1 MDKTLRLW
9 DIIEGKL
16 LFIKDLQ
23 PFGKLWGFVKFADD
37 GKIIVVRCQE
47 KVVGISINGDLMYTI
62 SVTNDKL
69 IEIGGKD
76 RNTIYIFNK
85 GEIIVTEAKTG
96 RTIDLVPIPDYI
108 AITRKNYLSYGK
120 WRVNGQNQCQ

>member
-23 PFGKLWGFVKFADD
+23 PFGHLCEFVKFAGD
-37 GKIIVVRCQE
+37 GKIIVVQCQE

-69 IEIGGKD
+69 IEVDQFKESLIHMIAHDLK
-76 RNTIYIFNK
+76 NPLNIIYNLPDMLSP
-85 GEIIVTEAKTG
+85 GD
-96 RTIDLVPIPDYI
+96 DLNLIRK
-108 AITRKNYLSYGK
+108 AGSQMLHLITNMLDVQK
-120 WRVNGQNQCQ
+120 